1 MVLCLENLEI
11 VIRSR
16 SGFSIKLETKLFLKL
31 CGLDSIPNEVKT
43 LFREVQ
49 NFVCEIG

>member
-1 MVLCLENLEI
+1 